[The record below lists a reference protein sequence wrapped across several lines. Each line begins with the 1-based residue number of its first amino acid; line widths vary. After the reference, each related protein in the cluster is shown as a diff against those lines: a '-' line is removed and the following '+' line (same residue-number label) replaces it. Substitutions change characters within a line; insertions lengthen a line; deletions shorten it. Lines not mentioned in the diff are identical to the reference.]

1 MQTMEETNTYL
12 QDWPSTTKRLI
23 GPILEIYNLLKGTDL
38 PRTAHFSGKFL

>member
-1 MQTMEETNTYL
+1 MQTMKETNTYL

-23 GPILEIYNLLKGTDL
+23 GPILEIYNLLKGADL